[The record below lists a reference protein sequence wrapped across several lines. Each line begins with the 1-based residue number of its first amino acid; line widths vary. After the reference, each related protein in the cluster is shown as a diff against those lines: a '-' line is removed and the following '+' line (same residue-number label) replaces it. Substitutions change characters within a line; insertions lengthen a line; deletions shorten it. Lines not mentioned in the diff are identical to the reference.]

1 MRSVGASPGTLWVT
15 DCFRSGPGSYDRDR
29 IAGAEASGPAP
40 LTEEEPNLANNAD
53 ALAMDAHYVQHP
65 HEVEA
70 ELRKEAPARLMVTP
84 RGMRM
89 WLITRYS
96 DVKEVLVNPLVCKDE
111 AQRAELLSE
120 RHEATS
126 GLRSPEFRLI
136 EAHML
141 NTDPPGHTRLR
152 KLVAK
157 AFTTRAVVRLRPR
170 IESLTEE
177 LLDGMAD
184 RDDVDLVADFAAP
197 LPITVI
203 CELLGVPENDRDKF
217 GDWART
223 IVSSVGDQRLADAA
237 GHFRAYLADLVTRKR
252 ADPSADMLSDL
263 IAVTD
268 GGDQLSE
275 DELVA
280 MASLLVIAGHDT
292 TVNLIAN
299 GTLNLLRAPEQL
311 AALRADPGLVP
322 AAVEELLRYEG
333 PVHLGTARFTT
344 GPISVGGVEIPA
356 GEFLAVS
363 LASANRDPERF
374 EDPDRVDIARQTAG
388 HLAFGHGIHHCLG
401 APLARLE
408 GTIAIGRLIDRFPRL
423 RLAADPE
430 TLTWRFSTLMRGLEK
445 LPVSTR

>member
-1 MRSVGASPGTLWVT
+1 MAN
-15 DCFRSGPGSYDRDR
+15 D
-29 IAGAEASGPAP
+29 AGA
-40 LTEEEPNLANNAD
+40 LA
-53 ALAMDAHYVQHP
+53 LDAHYVQHP

-70 ELRKEAPARLMVTP
+70 ALRAEAPARLVATP

-96 DVKEVLVNPLVCKDE
+96 DVKEVLLSPLVRKEE
-111 AQRAELLSE
+111 ARRAELLSA
-120 RHEATS
+120 RHEATFAM
-126 GLRSPEFRLI
+126 LSPAFRLVDT
-136 EAHML
+136 HML

-157 AFTTRAVVRLRPR
+157 AFTMRAVARLQPR
-170 IESLTEE
+170 IESLAEE
-177 LLDGMAD
+177 LLDGMANQD
-184 RDDVDLVADFAAP
+184 NVDLVAEFAAP

-203 CELLGVPENDRDKF
+203 CELLGVPEADRDRF
-217 GDWART
+217 RDWARI
-223 IVSSVGDQRLADAA
+223 IVSAVGDHRLADAA
-237 GHFRAYLADLVTRKR
+237 SHFRGYLADLIGAKR
-252 ADPSADMLSDL
+252 AHPSDDMLSDL

-275 DELVA
+275 DELVG

-299 GTLNLLRAPEQL
+299 GVLALLRAPEQL
-311 AALRADPGLVP
+311 AALRADPGLMP
-322 AAVEELLRYEG
+322 GAVEELLRYEG
-333 PVHLGTARFTT
+333 PVHLGTVRYTVA
-344 GPISVGGVEIPA
+344 PITVGGVEIPA

-363 LASANRDPERF
+363 LTSANRDRERF
-374 EDPDRVDIARQTAG
+374 EDPGRLDITRQTAG
-388 HLAFGHGIHHCLG
+388 HIAFGHGIHHCLG

-408 GTIAIGRLIDRFPRL
+408 GTVAIGRLIDRFPRL

-430 TLTWRFSTLMRGLEK
+430 TLTWRFSTLIRGLDK